1 MAISEAV
8 SPSIGAQL
16 WTPGADPASTSDDPA
31 SSSSWRQTAGLW
43 VATVLAL
50 ALVAAWGY
58 LAWWVPLQHAETA
71 QASYQHCLDEVAA
84 YQGKHTYADRLA
96 QCSRFLQE

>member
-8 SPSIGAQL
+8 SRSIGEQV
-16 WTPGADPASTSDDPA
+16 WSSRADAASTSDDAAPSA
-31 SSSSWRQTAGLW
+31 WRRTAALW
-43 VATVLAL
+43 AATLLAL

-58 LAWWVPLQHAETA
+58 AAWWVPLQHAQTA

-84 YQGKHTYADRLA
+84 YQGKHTYANRLA
-96 QCSRFLQE
+96 QCSRFLQG